1 MKIKEEIKKK
11 SFQTMLLPPA
21 STCQEGYPVL
31 KHELSH
37 QKVDHPKKINIT
49 VF

>member
-1 MKIKEEIKKK
+1 
-11 SFQTMLLPPA
+11 MLLPPA

-49 VF
+49 VFKNSQGYQNFFE